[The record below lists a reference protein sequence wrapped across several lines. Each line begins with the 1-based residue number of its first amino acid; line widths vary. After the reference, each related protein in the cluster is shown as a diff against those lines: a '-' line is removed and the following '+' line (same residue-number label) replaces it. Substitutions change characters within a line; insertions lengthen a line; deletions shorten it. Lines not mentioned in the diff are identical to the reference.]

1 MQTTKLT
8 REKAM
13 SDSQITMVNHLK
25 FNQISSQKI
34 NLCRGRKLGET
45 LLASNLAHINPEVVV
60 KFWILQILGIIK
72 RIFNRTNFLKFDH
85 RSNNPAMLI

>member
-8 REKAM
+8 RGKAM

-34 NLCRGRKLGET
+34 NPCRGRKLEET
-45 LLASNLAHINPEVVV
+45 LLALNLEHINPEVV
-60 KFWILQILGIIK
+60 KFWILQILVRIK
-72 RIFNRTNFLKFDH
+72 RIFSRTNFLKFDH